1 MWFNYK
7 HIKSK
12 SKLFIGVMGKFKIF
26 LFPGNF
32 PVTFKV
38 NMFLYFNAPFIQVQE
53 RVFPINL
60 RDEGKPLL
68 KEFVV
73 QIIVIEGT

>member
-1 MWFNYK
+1 M
-7 HIKSK
+7 KSK
-12 SKLFIGVMGKFKIF
+12 SKLGVMGKFKNF
-26 LFPGNF
+26 LLPGKF

-38 NMFLYFNAPFIQVQE
+38 NMFLYFNASFIQVQE
-53 RVFPINL
+53 RVFPVNL
-60 RDEGKPLL
+60 TDEGNTLF